1 MIPAAA
7 PFATAVDAFC
17 EGIGFSPNQCAR
29 VFAAAEAHGL
39 KVKLHAEQLSALHG
53 SALAA
58 RHGALSADHLEHAS
72 DDDVR
77 AMAEAGTVAVLL
89 PGPSYFMQ
97 IGRASC
103 RESVGKYGLLPV
115 GAGSLK

>member
-39 KVKLHAEQLSALHG
+39 KVKLHAEQLPALHG
-53 SALAA
+53 SAPAA
-58 RHGALSADHLEHAS
+58 RHGPLSTEHLEHARGG
-72 DDDVR
+72 DVR
-77 AMAEAGTVAVLL
+77 TIADAGTDAVPP
-89 PGPSYFMQ
+89 PGAYYYICQPKDTPD
-97 IGRASC
+97 RH
-103 RESVGKYGLLPV
+103 K
-115 GAGSLK
+115 